1 MALICDCPLGV
12 LPSQIDNTCANDMD
26 QVVKIAFQ
34 KPQSTAPFV
43 TADPITDLDSW
54 TTLLASLTATKVV
67 LSPAV
72 ANLVINGSEGAFI
85 GENSNESVNG
95 LGYYLGE
102 NNVRITGE
110 FHSISQEIADELAK
124 LSCFSDVT
132 LGQSNLTAYLFLKRT
147 KGVSRVSAKS
157 TGVAGSYEG
166 FEIFNFRISS
176 LDNQGYQTKTKYMF
190 SFDIQPDE
198 WIGKEDV
205 AVAFNPLALANV

>member
-34 KPQSTAPFV
+34 KPQSAAPFV